1 MASLD
6 WLTASMVVYYLILFQ
21 KPMESMHSFHEQ
33 QGSGGREFVGR
44 KKEGG
49 KGGKGLTITKIGGHS
64 THRSN
69 VASLLGADQ
78 YHPYATQ

>member
-49 KGGKGLTITKIGGHS
+49 KGGKGS

>member
-1 MASLD
+1 LVDFFHGGLLSNIISETYGVDALVSR
-6 WLTASMVVYYLILFQ
+6 TARIWRERV
-21 KPMESMHSFHEQ
+21 
-33 QGSGGREFVGR
+33 SG
-44 KKEGG
+44 KKERRG
-49 KGGKGLTITKIGGHS
+49 KGEKGLMITKIGGHS